1 MDNKLLK
8 FCYLAAFL
16 VLICYSNTHANAE
29 TATVLVGL
37 DIQKSIIAACAT
49 AQKNNRLDEVK
60 SFEPIIR
67 SWGGEM
73 TRDIIHA
80 AETCL
85 SFSQGRQIVYTFEDT
100 FVPVFNADEKKEWSK
115 TLYNLVAK
123 TEDECRDND
132 NGVLLVPHNAIEY
145 HDVTGDGVPEEFLI
159 RGRLNCSSGFSLWS
173 GSGGSW
179 ISVIV
184 DGVATTFLARSFFV
198 DTTIFNIPILLL
210 SLHGSTCGAV
220 GVQPCIQA
228 LVWDEGEF
236 LTPE

>member
-1 MDNKLLK
+1 MLFLRLSSWK
-8 FCYLAAFL
+8 FYFLEFWQPCLAR
-16 VLICYSNTHANAE
+16 T
-29 TATVLVGL
+29 T
-37 DIQKSIIAACAT
+37 
-49 AQKNNRLDEVK
+49 
-60 SFEPIIR
+60 
-67 SWGGEM
+67 
-73 TRDIIHA
+73 
-80 AETCL
+80 
-85 SFSQGRQIVYTFEDT
+85 
-100 FVPVFNADEKKEWSK
+100 SK
-115 TLYNLVAK
+115 WMWTKRRAKDWTNGAK